1 MQEDK
6 IKAISLRIMDNGNT
20 PLGSGFLYLPIGDYA
35 YIFTAAH
42 VITHAG
48 NQTLHIEFYHTDEV
62 EKKEEYQLEIDTNEF
77 KMDLS
82 YHVDGNHDFSPVDI
96 AGVQIEK
103 RKWMNHISCFY
114 LAELLNHLQL
124 FSMGYPRLAHDPEID
139 FAVHEAKAYVN
150 HFNRN
155 RVQFALQGNYNMA
168 DIVNQLSGMSGAGLV
183 INAEGDCECVTGV
196 WTCSQGEE
204 AVGGM
209 MNGITQN
216 AIRNFCQQNNWPV
229 PLLRVVSY
237 KVVDGEEIPVIDDGE
252 TYEDLE
258 VRPTTYELTNA
269 HDEHVICLEE
279 IRTNLFELQV
289 DSVLRESN
297 RLLERLDALE
307 EYLFEISKL
316 RIYRATAYLL
326 LQDYNNA
333 RSELENADSFSVQE
347 KGLAYIILANI
358 SFAEGDKAGA
368 KSYIDT
374 AIESGGERVQA
385 LLYEKYLT
393 IMETDG
399 TTYDQDLHE
408 LGAVSHDQHMTE
420 REWKQYFQLCS
431 NICILKYGKRDVA
444 IDHLKQSFSITAD
457 KSLLLSIAENYQSLT
472 FAHPNDPDIVMADHA
487 VQYYN
492 KYLEY
497 ADELL
502 QDQFYHFRGAGY
514 IDLLYLIRDYGRII
528 NCIDR
533 VMGYADEEVMPRF
546 RFIKAHALI
555 SLNRYDE
562 TLMNQL
568 EQVEKVSLLLH
579 QAFLN
584 ISRNYGAYLDAK
596 CGYEYDKTTNG
607 YENAETET
615 ILREDGAAFEA
626 EFDRIIFSFI
636 QFLCDGQNYTTPV
649 TVQLKLD
656 ILNMCLYMKR
666 GEVFSS
672 LLDECLVQYPD
683 CSGFHNMDRLRSEA
697 NNAPDDTER
706 NLVVLLDEDFTYQNI
721 QETISFYLRNI
732 KPEKMIS
739 LYKRVLSDREVGR
752 FHRDMLIM
760 GYLSFLSLPKTNDS
774 ELVQEYITYR
784 DELSEQQ
791 RQQFIDMI
799 REKRGIEL
807 PD

>member
-1 MQEDK
+1 
-6 IKAISLRIMDNGNT
+6 
-20 PLGSGFLYLPIGDYA
+20 
-35 YIFTAAH
+35 
-42 VITHAG
+42 
-48 NQTLHIEFYHTDEV
+48 
-62 EKKEEYQLEIDTNEF
+62 
-77 KMDLS
+77 
-82 YHVDGNHDFSPVDI
+82 
-96 AGVQIEK
+96 
-103 RKWMNHISCFY
+103 
-114 LAELLNHLQL
+114 
-124 FSMGYPRLAHDPEID
+124 MGYE
-139 FAVHEAKAYVN
+139 
-150 HFNRN
+150 
-155 RVQFALQGNYNMA
+155 
-168 DIVNQLSGMSGAGLV
+168 
-183 INAEGDCECVTGV
+183 
-196 WTCSQGEE
+196 
-204 AVGGM
+204 
-209 MNGITQN
+209 
-216 AIRNFCQQNNWPV
+216 
-229 PLLRVVSY
+229 
-237 KVVDGEEIPVIDDGE
+237 
-252 TYEDLE
+252 
-258 VRPTTYELTNA
+258 
-269 HDEHVICLEE
+269 
-279 IRTNLFELQV
+279 
-289 DSVLRESN
+289 
-297 RLLERLDALE
+297 
-307 EYLFEISKL
+307 
-316 RIYRATAYLL
+316 
-326 LQDYNNA
+326 
-333 RSELENADSFSVQE
+333 
-347 KGLAYIILANI
+347 
-358 SFAEGDKAGA
+358 
-368 KSYIDT
+368 
-374 AIESGGERVQA
+374 
-385 LLYEKYLT
+385 
-393 IMETDG
+393 
-399 TTYDQDLHE
+399 
-408 LGAVSHDQHMTE
+408 
-420 REWKQYFQLCS
+420 
-431 NICILKYGKRDVA
+431 
-444 IDHLKQSFSITAD
+444 
-457 KSLLLSIAENYQSLT
+457 
-472 FAHPNDPDIVMADHA
+472 
-487 VQYYN
+487 
-492 KYLEY
+492 
-497 ADELL
+497 
-502 QDQFYHFRGAGY
+502 
-514 IDLLYLIRDYGRII
+514 
-528 NCIDR
+528 
-533 VMGYADEEVMPRF
+533 DEEVMPRF